1 MENSSIPVITAHGE
15 GRAFFSDPNDHK
27 EMSQKEQI
35 TLQYVT
41 NLHEVTTIYPSNPNG
56 SVDGVTGFTNDDGR
70 FNIMMPH
77 PERVFRS
84 DQNTWSRD
92 KNSEYGPWFK
102 MFTNAYNYLKNS

>member
-1 MENSSIPVITAHGE
+1 
-15 GRAFFSDPNDHK
+15 
-27 EMSQKEQI
+27 
-35 TLQYVT
+35 
-41 NLHEVTTIYPSNPNG
+41 
-56 SVDGVTGFTNDDGR
+56 
-70 FNIMMPH
+70 MMPH